1 MSNNVYGLGKKKG
14 RRWSGLFYLIFLLML
29 ACLAMGYATQN
40 AAELYGHHQALGK
53 TAYGQFYWPW
63 MILHWVKIVQPSK
76 ELDHIISISVLIF
89 AAPQIVVLALI
100 ALFSSKPKG
109 VEDIHGTAHWA
120 KEKEIKQAGLIG
132 SSGVYVGGWQNKK
145 VLHYLRHNGPEH
157 IMAFAPTRSGK
168 GVGLVLPTLLSWG
181 ESSIV
186 LDIKGENWALTS
198 GWRKAQGHKVLK
210 FDPTDA
216 SGKSAKYN
224 PLSEIRLDGP
234 HAIPDAQNIASMI
247 VDPDGKGLKDYW
259 NKAAFGFF
267 GGAILH
273 CMILCRASEDRD
285 ATLNDVSLMLADENQ
300 EISDLFNEML
310 ITKHDRYLM
319 SIFENKIEETSAKA
333 VKQFIAASAREML
346 NKADAELSGVVS
358 TAVAN
363 MALYRDPVV
372 NWATSGSDF
381 SIADLM
387 NSEQPVSLYLVIRP
401 SDIDRLRPL
410 VRLILNIVLRRLT
423 EEMEFSNGQVK
434 ANYKHRLLLMLDE
447 FTSLGRM
454 EIFERA
460 LAFMAGYGIK
470 AYIIVQDLAQLQSA
484 YGKEESI
491 MSNCH
496 LRIAYAPNK
505 IETAQVLS
513 KMTGEA
519 TVIQKKTSISG
530 TRSGHLNRANVSI
543 SEAKRAL
550 LTPDEC
556 MRLPGAEKDRQGNI
570 TKAGDMLIFSAGF
583 APIYG
588 RQILFFLDPEF
599 LERSKIPAPEKSDL
613 LKEQT
618 EKATVSDESGNDENI
633 EPRNEPEIDLDEEME
648 ELMNEEFVSED
659 MDHEE
664 Y

>member
-1 MSNNVYGLGKKKG
+1 MKNEYGLGKKYK
-14 RRWSGLFYLIFLLML
+14 RSWSGLIYLTFTMLLSL
-29 ACLAMGYATQN
+29 VAMGYATQN
-40 AAELYGHHQALGK
+40 TAELYGYHKALGP
-53 TAYGQFYWPW
+53 TAYKQFYWPW
-63 MILHWVKIVQPSK
+63 MIFFWFQKLEPNK
-76 ELDHIISISVLIF
+76 LLNDIISIAQLIF
-89 AAPQIVVLALI
+89 IGPQVLVWLMI
-100 ALFSSKPKG
+100 FGTLRNPKA
-109 VEDIHGTAHWA
+109 VDDIHGTAHWA
-120 KEKEIKQAGLIG
+120 DKKEIKKVGLLG
-132 SSGVYVGGWQNKK
+132 GAGVYVGGWQNKK
-145 VLHYLRHNGPEH
+145 VLNYLRHSGPEH

-181 ESSIV
+181 ESSII

-198 GWRKAQGHKVLK
+198 GWRKAQGQKVMK
-210 FDPTDA
+210 FDPTDTTA
-216 SGKSAKYN
+216 SSARYN
-224 PLSEIRLDGP
+224 PLSEIRLGGP

-273 CMILCRASEDRD
+273 CLIHFQINEGHH
-285 ATLNDVSLMLADENQ
+285 ATLNDLSLMLADENR
-300 EISDLFNEML
+300 EMSELFEEML
-310 ITKHDRYLM
+310 NEDHVAQLEELFGEGMDHDSMVAIR
-319 SIFENKIEETSAKA
+319 K
-333 VKQFIAASAREML
+333 FIAAAAREML

-372 NWATSGSDF
+372 SKSTSGCDF
-381 SIADLM
+381 RIADLM

-423 EEMEFSNGQVK
+423 EEMEFSGGEVK
-434 ANYKHRLLLMLDE
+434 AGYKHRLLLMLDE
-447 FTSLGRM
+447 FTSLGKM

-470 AYIIVQDLAQLQSA
+470 AYIIVQDLTQLQSA

-505 IETAQVLS
+505 IETAQILS

-519 TVIQKKTSISG
+519 TVVQRKTSLSG
-530 TRSGHLNRANVSI
+530 TRSGHMNRANVSI

-556 MRLPGAEKDRQGNI
+556 MRLPGAEKDSNGKI
-570 TKAGDMLIFSAGF
+570 IKAGDMLIFPAGF

-588 RQILFFLDPEF
+588 KQILFFLDPEF
-599 LERSKIPAPEKSDL
+599 LERSKIPAPEKSDKL
-613 LKEQT
+613 NEQIEET
-618 EKATVSDESGNDENI
+618 PDPNESA
-633 EPRNEPEIDLDEEME
+633 IDLDAEME
-648 ELMNEEFVSED
+648 ELEEGSVYED
-659 MDHEE
+659 EE

>member
-14 RRWSGLFYLIFLLML
+14 HRWSGLFYLIFLLML
-29 ACLAMGYATQN
+29 GCLAMGYATQN
-40 AAELYGHHQALGK
+40 AADLYGHHQALGK
-53 TAYGQFYWPW
+53 TAYGKFYWPW

-89 AAPQIVVLALI
+89 AAPQIIVLALI

-198 GWRKAQGHKVLK
+198 GWRKAQGHKVMK
-210 FDPTDA
+210 FDPTDTTG
-216 SGKSAKYN
+216 SSARYN
-224 PLSEIRLDGP
+224 PLAEIRLGGP

-259 NKAAFGFF
+259 NKAAFSFL
-267 GGAILH
+267 GGTMLH
-273 CMILCRASEDRD
+273 CLIHFQINEGRH
-285 ATLNDVSLMLADENQ
+285 ATLNDLSLMLADEDRDMS
-300 EISDLFNEML
+300 ELFEEML
-310 ITKHDRYLM
+310 TSKHVDHLQTLFGDSMNDESMVAIR
-319 SIFENKIEETSAKA
+319 K
-333 VKQFIAASAREML
+333 FIAAAAREML

-372 NWATSGSDF
+372 SWATSGCDF
-381 SIADLM
+381 RIADLM
-387 NSEQPVSLYLVIRP
+387 NSDEPVSLYLVIRP

-570 TKAGDMLIFSAGF
+570 TKAGDMLIFCAGF

-588 RQILFFLDPEF
+588 TQILFFLDPEF
-599 LERSKIPAPEKSDL
+599 LKRSKIPAPDKSDR

-618 EKATVSDESGNDENI
+618 AEPAVSDQPGNETANIPES
-633 EPRNEPEIDLDEEME
+633 EPEVDLDAEME
-648 ELMNEEFVSED
+648 ELATEQFVSED
-659 MDHEE
+659 IDHEN

>member
-1 MSNNVYGLGKKKG
+1 MNTQYGLGKKKKKA
-14 RRWSGLFYLIFLLML
+14 WTGLMYMVFTVLL
-29 ACLAMGYATQN
+29 AFFAMGYATQN
-40 AAELYGHHQALGK
+40 AAELYGYHKALGP
-53 TAYGQFYWPW
+53 TAYKQFYWPW
-63 MILHWVKIVQPSK
+63 MIFFWIQFLQPHK
-76 ELDHIISISVLIF
+76 LLDTIMSEAEMIF
-89 AAPQIVVLALI
+89 VFPQLI
-100 ALFSSKPKG
+100 ALFLLASTMRKIKG
-109 VEDIHGTAHWA
+109 VDDIHGTAHWA
-120 KEKEIKQAGLIG
+120 EKKEIKKAGLLEG
-132 SSGVYVGGWQNKK
+132 SGAYVGGWQDKK
-145 VLHYLRHNGPEH
+145 VLRYLRHNGPEH
-157 IMAFAPTRSGK
+157 IIAFAPTRSGK

-198 GWRKAQGHKVLK
+198 GWRKQQGHKVMK
-210 FDPTDA
+210 FDPTDTNG
-216 SGKSAKYN
+216 SSARYN
-224 PLSEIRLDGP
+224 PLAEIRLGGP

-259 NKAAFGFF
+259 NKAAFSFL
-267 GGAILH
+267 GGTMLH
-273 CMILCRASEDRD
+273 CLIHFQIHEGRH
-285 ATLNDVSLMLADENQ
+285 ATLNDLSLMLADEDRDMS
-300 EISDLFNEML
+300 ELFEEML
-310 ITKHDRYLM
+310 TYDHVEYLQTLFGDSM
-319 SIFENKIEETSAKA
+319 NNESMVAIRK
-333 VKQFIAASAREML
+333 FIAAAAREML

-372 NWATSGSDF
+372 NWATSGCDF
-381 SIADLM
+381 HIADLM
-387 NSEQPVSLYLVIRP
+387 NSDDPVSLYLVIRP

-570 TKAGDMLIFSAGF
+570 TKAGDMLIFCAGF

-588 RQILFFLDPEF
+588 TQILFFLDPEF
-599 LERSKIPAPEKSDL
+599 LKRSKIPAPEKSDL

-618 EKATVSDESGNDENI
+618 AEPAVSDQPGNETTNIPES
-633 EPRNEPEIDLDEEME
+633 EPEVDLDAEME
-648 ELMNEEFVSED
+648 ELATEQFVSED
-659 MDHEE
+659 IDHEN

>member
-1 MSNNVYGLGKKKG
+1 MNNEYGLGTKKKKTKT
-14 RRWSGLFYLIFLLML
+14 GLLYLIFTILLAL
-29 ACLAMGYATQN
+29 IAMGYATQN
-40 AAELYGHHQALGK
+40 TAELYGYHKALGP
-53 TAYGQFYWPW
+53 TAYKQFYWPW
-63 MILHWVKIVQPSK
+63 MILVWLPKLAPHKL
-76 ELDHIISISVLIF
+76 LDAVTSEAEMIF
-89 AAPQIVVLALI
+89 VFPQLV
-100 ALFSSKPKG
+100 ALFVIVATMRKIKA

-120 KEKEIKQAGLIG
+120 EKKEIKNAGLLG
-132 SSGVYVGGWQNKK
+132 GSGVYVGGWQNKK
-145 VLHYLRHNGPEH
+145 VLHYLRHSGPEH

-181 ESSIV
+181 ESSII

-198 GWRKAQGHKVLK
+198 GWRKAQGHKVMK
-210 FDPTDA
+210 FDPTDTTN
-216 SGKSAKYN
+216 GSAHYN
-224 PLSEIRLDGP
+224 PLAEIRLGGP
-234 HAIPDAQNIASMI
+234 YAIPDAQNIASMI

-273 CMILCRASEDRD
+273 CLIHFQINEGRH
-285 ATLNDVSLMLADENQ
+285 ATLNDLSLMLADEDRDMS
-300 EISDLFNEML
+300 ELFEEML
-310 ITKHDRYLM
+310 TNDHVADLQTLFGDSM
-319 SIFENKIEETSAKA
+319 SEEAKIAIRK
-333 VKQFIAASAREML
+333 FIAAAAREML

-372 NWATSGSDF
+372 NWATSGCDF
-381 SIADLM
+381 RIADLM

-423 EEMEFSNGQVK
+423 EEMEFSAGEVK
-434 ANYKHRLLLMLDE
+434 ANYKYRLLLMLDE
-447 FTSLGRM
+447 FTSLGKM

-470 AYIIVQDLAQLQSA
+470 SYIIVQDLAQLQSA
-484 YGKEESI
+484 YGKDESI

-505 IETAQVLS
+505 IETAQILS
-513 KMTGEA
+513 KMCGE
-519 TVIQKKTSISG
+519 TTIIQKKTSLSG
-530 TRSGHLNRANVSI
+530 TRSGHMNRANISI

-556 MRLPGAEKDRQGNI
+556 MRLPGAEKDRNGKI
-570 TKAGDMLIFSAGF
+570 IKAGDMLIFPAGF

-588 RQILFFLDPEF
+588 KQILFFLDPEF
-599 LERSKIPAPEKSDL
+599 LERSKIPAPEKSDKL
-613 LKEQT
+613 NEQ
-618 EKATVSDESGNDENI
+618 I
-633 EPRNEPEIDLDEEME
+633 EETPAPNEPAIDLDAEME
-648 ELMNEEFVSED
+648 ELEEDTVYED
-659 MDHEE
+659 EE

>member
-1 MSNNVYGLGKKKG
+1 MKNAYGLGKKGK
-14 RRWSGLFYLIFLLML
+14 RSWTGLIYLTFTILLAL
-29 ACLAMGYATQN
+29 VAMGYATQN
-40 AAELYGHHQALGK
+40 TAELYGHHKALGQ
-53 TAYGQFYWPW
+53 TVYENYYWPW
-63 MILHWVKIVQPSK
+63 MICFWIQKLEPHKL
-76 ELDHIISISVLIF
+76 LDVIISEAEMIF
-89 AAPQIVVLALI
+89 VFPQLV
-100 ALFSSKPKG
+100 ALFIIVATMRRIKG
-109 VEDIHGTAHWA
+109 IDDIHGTAHWA
-120 KEKEIKQAGLIG
+120 DKKEIQKAGLLCG
-132 SSGVYVGGWQNKK
+132 SGVYVGGWQDKK
-145 VLHYLRHNGPEH
+145 VLRYLRHAGPEH

-181 ESSIV
+181 GSSIV

-198 GWRKAQGHKVLK
+198 GWRKAQGQKVMK
-210 FDPTDA
+210 FDPTDT
-216 SGKSAKYN
+216 SGSSARYN
-224 PLSEIRLDGP
+224 PLSEIRLGGP

-259 NKAAFGFF
+259 NKAAFSFL
-267 GGAILH
+267 GGTMLH
-273 CMILCRASEDRD
+273 CLIHFLINEGRH
-285 ATLNDVSLMLADENQ
+285 ATLNDLSLMLADENRDMS
-300 EISDLFNEML
+300 ELFEEMFSEDHVAHLETLFGNEMSEDAR
-310 ITKHDRYLM
+310 IAIRK
-319 SIFENKIEETSAKA
+319 
-333 VKQFIAASAREML
+333 FIAAAAREML

-372 NWATSGSDF
+372 SKATSGCDF
-381 SIADLM
+381 RIADLM
-387 NSEQPVSLYLVIRP
+387 NSDQPVSLYLVIRP

-423 EEMEFSNGQVK
+423 EEMEFSGGEVK
-434 ANYKHRLLLMLDE
+434 AGYKHRLLLMLDE
-447 FTSLGRM
+447 FTSLGKM

-513 KMTGEA
+513 KMSGE
-519 TVIQKKTSISG
+519 TTIIQKKTSLSG
-530 TRSGHLNRANVSI
+530 TRSGHMNRANVSL

-556 MRLPGAEKDRQGNI
+556 MRLPGAEKDSNGKI
-570 TKAGDMLIFSAGF
+570 TKAGDMLIFPAGF

-588 RQILFFLDPEF
+588 RQILFFLDPQF

-613 LKEQT
+613 LHEPVEEKESPS
-618 EKATVSDESGNDENI
+618 K
-633 EPRNEPEIDLDEEME
+633 PEIDLNAEMDELIE
-648 ELMNEEFVSED
+648 ETADYEEC
-659 MDHEE
+659 
-664 Y
+664 

>member
-1 MSNNVYGLGKKKG
+1 MKNEYGLGEKEKRSKA
-14 RRWSGLFYLIFLLML
+14 GLIYLFFTIAL
-29 ACLAMGYATQN
+29 ALFSMGYATQN
-40 AAELYGHHQALGK
+40 TAELYGYHKALGPTVYK
-53 TAYGQFYWPW
+53 HFYWPW
-63 MILHWVKIVQPSK
+63 MIFFWVQKLPSHQL
-76 ELDHIISISVLIF
+76 LDAIISEAEMIF
-89 AAPQIVVLALI
+89 VFPQLM
-100 ALFSSKPKG
+100 ALFVIVATMRKIKG
-109 VEDIHGTAHWA
+109 DADIHGTAHWA
-120 KEKEIKQAGLIG
+120 KKKEIQNAGLLNG
-132 SSGVYVGGWQNKK
+132 SGVYVGGWQEKK
-145 VLHYLRHNGPEH
+145 ILHYLRHSGPEH

-198 GWRKAQGHKVLK
+198 GWRKNQGHKVMK
-210 FDPTDA
+210 FDPTDTTA
-216 SGKSAKYN
+216 SSARYN
-224 PLSEIRLDGP
+224 PLSEIRLGGP

-259 NKAAFGFF
+259 NKAAFSFL
-267 GGAILH
+267 GGTMLH
-273 CMILCRASEDRD
+273 CLIHFQINEGRH
-285 ATLNDVSLMLADENQ
+285 ATLNDLSLMLADEDRDMS
-300 EISDLFNEML
+300 ELFEEML
-310 ITKHDRYLM
+310 TNDHVAHLQTLFGDSM
-319 SIFENKIEETSAKA
+319 SEEAMIA
-333 VKQFIAASAREML
+333 VRKFIAAAAREML

-372 NWATSGSDF
+372 NWATSGCDF
-381 SIADLM
+381 RIADIM
-387 NSEQPVSLYLVIRP
+387 NSEQPISLYLVIRP

-423 EEMEFSNGQVK
+423 EEMEFSGGQVK

-447 FTSLGRM
+447 FTSLGKM

-470 AYIIVQDLAQLQSA
+470 AYIIVQDLTQLQSA

-513 KMTGEA
+513 KMSGE
-519 TVIQKKTSISG
+519 TTIIQKKTSLSG
-530 TRSGHLNRANVSI
+530 TRSGHMNRANVSI

-556 MRLPGAEKDRQGNI
+556 MRLPGAEKDRHGKI
-570 TKAGDMLIFSAGF
+570 TKAGDMLIFPAGF

-588 RQILFFLDPEF
+588 KQILFFLDPEF

-613 LKEQT
+613 LHETIT
-618 EKATVSDESGNDENI
+618 ETSVPS
-633 EPRNEPEIDLDEEME
+633 EPEIDLDAEME
-648 ELMNEEFVSED
+648 ELIEETTD
-659 MDHEE
+659 YEE
-664 Y
+664 C

>member
-1 MSNNVYGLGKKKG
+1 MNNEYGLGEKEKRSKA
-14 RRWSGLFYLIFLLML
+14 GLIYLFFTIAL
-29 ACLAMGYATQN
+29 ALFSMGYATQN
-40 AAELYGHHQALGK
+40 TAELYGYHKALGPTVYK
-53 TAYGQFYWPW
+53 HFYWPW
-63 MILHWVKIVQPSK
+63 MIFFWVQKLPSHQL
-76 ELDHIISISVLIF
+76 LDAIISEAEMIF
-89 AAPQIVVLALI
+89 VFPQLM
-100 ALFSSKPKG
+100 ALFVIVATMRKIKG
-109 VEDIHGTAHWA
+109 DADIHGTAHWA
-120 KEKEIKQAGLIG
+120 KKKEIQNAGLLNG
-132 SSGVYVGGWQNKK
+132 SGVYVGGWQEKK
-145 VLHYLRHNGPEH
+145 ILHYLRHSGPEH

-198 GWRKAQGHKVLK
+198 GWRKAQGQKVMK
-210 FDPTDA
+210 FDPTDTMA
-216 SGKSAKYN
+216 SSARYN
-224 PLSEIRLDGP
+224 PLSEIRLGGP

-259 NKAAFGFF
+259 NKAAFSFL
-267 GGAILH
+267 GGTMLH
-273 CMILCRASEDRD
+273 CLIHFQINEGRH
-285 ATLNDVSLMLADENQ
+285 ATLNDLSLMLADEDRDMS
-300 EISDLFNEML
+300 ELFEEML
-310 ITKHDRYLM
+310 TNDHVAHLQTLFGDSM
-319 SIFENKIEETSAKA
+319 SEEAMIA
-333 VKQFIAASAREML
+333 VRKFIAAAAREML

-372 NWATSGSDF
+372 NWATSGCDF
-381 SIADLM
+381 RIADIM

-423 EEMEFSNGQVK
+423 EEMEFSGGEVK
-434 ANYKHRLLLMLDE
+434 AGYKHRLLLMLDE
-447 FTSLGRM
+447 FTSLGKM

-470 AYIIVQDLAQLQSA
+470 AYIIVQDLTQLQSA

-513 KMTGEA
+513 KMSGE
-519 TVIQKKTSISG
+519 TTIIQKKTSLSG
-530 TRSGHLNRANVSI
+530 TRSGHMNRANVSI

-556 MRLPGAEKDRQGNI
+556 MRLPGAEKDRHGKI
-570 TKAGDMLIFSAGF
+570 TKAGDMLIFPAGF

-588 RQILFFLDPEF
+588 KQILFFLDPEF

-613 LKEQT
+613 LHETIT
-618 EKATVSDESGNDENI
+618 ETPVPS
-633 EPRNEPEIDLDEEME
+633 EPEIDLDAEME
-648 ELMNEEFVSED
+648 ELIEETTD
-659 MDHEE
+659 YEE
-664 Y
+664 C

>member
-1 MSNNVYGLGKKKG
+1 MKNSYGLGEKTG
-14 RRWSGLFYLIFLLML
+14 RGRTGLYYLIFMLLVAL
-29 ACLAMGYATQN
+29 AAMGYATQQT
-40 AAELYGHHQALGK
+40 AELYGYHKTLG
-53 TAYGQFYWPW
+53 APVYGHLYWPW
-63 MILHWVKIVQPSK
+63 MIILWLPKLEHGSG
-76 ELDHIISISVLIF
+76 LSSIISDAQLIF
-89 AAPQIVVLALI
+89 IAPQLI
-100 ALFSSKPKG
+100 FLGIAKMFMRKPKG
-109 VEDIHGTAHWA
+109 IEDIHGTAHWA
-120 KEKEIKQAGLIG
+120 GKEEIRKAGLLG
-132 SSGVYVGGWQNKK
+132 GSGVYVGGWQDREI
-145 VLHYLRHNGPEH
+145 LRYLRHSGPEH

-168 GVGLVLPTLLSWG
+168 GVGLVLPTLLSWDG
-181 ESSIV
+181 SSIV

-198 GWRKAQGHKVLK
+198 GWRKSQGHKVMK

-216 SGKSAKYN
+216 TGMSARYN
-224 PLSEIRLDGP
+224 PLSEIRLGGP

-259 NKAAFGFF
+259 NKAAFSFL
-267 GGAILH
+267 GGTILH
-273 CMILCRASEDRD
+273 CLIHFQIKEGRH
-285 ATLNDVSLMLADENQ
+285 ATLNDLSLMLADENR
-300 EISDLFNEML
+300 EMSELFEDMLTEKHEEHLATLFGDSMSSD
-310 ITKHDRYLM
+310 
-319 SIFENKIEETSAKA
+319 SIVAIRK
-333 VKQFIAASAREML
+333 FIAAAAREML

-372 NWATSGSDF
+372 SWATSGCDF
-381 SIADLM
+381 RIDELM
-387 NSEQPVSLYLVIRP
+387 NTETPVSLYLVIRP

-423 EEMEFSNGQVK
+423 EKMEFSDGAVK
-434 ANYKHRLLLMLDE
+434 AGYKHRLLLMLDE
-447 FTSLGRM
+447 FTSLGKM

-513 KMTGEA
+513 RMTGEA
-519 TVIQKKTSISG
+519 TIIQKKTSLSG
-530 TRSGHLNRANVSI
+530 TRSGHMNRANISI

-556 MRLPGAEKDRQGNI
+556 MRLPGAEKDASGRI
-570 TKAGDMLIFSAGF
+570 TKAGDMLIFPAGF

-599 LERSKIPAPEKSDL
+599 LKRSKIPAPPKSDL
-613 LKEQT
+613 IHEDSPQDQSATRLSREEQSQLMD
-618 EKATVSDESGNDENI
+618 EIIDENQGYEESDEI
-633 EPRNEPEIDLDEEME
+633 
-648 ELMNEEFVSED
+648 
-659 MDHEE
+659 
-664 Y
+664 

>member
-1 MSNNVYGLGKKKG
+1 MKNAYGLGKKGK
-14 RRWSGLFYLIFLLML
+14 RSWTGLIYLTFTILLAL
-29 ACLAMGYATQN
+29 VAMGYATQN
-40 AAELYGHHQALGK
+40 TAELYGHHKALGQ
-53 TAYGQFYWPW
+53 TVYENYYWPW
-63 MILHWVKIVQPSK
+63 MIFFWIQKLEPHKLLNV
-76 ELDHIISISVLIF
+76 IISEAEMIF
-89 AAPQIVVLALI
+89 VFPQLV
-100 ALFSSKPKG
+100 ALFIIVATMRRIKG
-109 VEDIHGTAHWA
+109 IDDIHGTAHWA
-120 KEKEIKQAGLIG
+120 DKEEIQKAGLLCG
-132 SSGVYVGGWQNKK
+132 SGVYVGGWQDKK
-145 VLHYLRHNGPEH
+145 VLRYLRHAGPEH

-181 ESSIV
+181 GSSII

-198 GWRKAQGHKVLK
+198 GWRKAQGQKVMK
-210 FDPTDA
+210 FDPTDT
-216 SGKSAKYN
+216 SGSSARYN
-224 PLSEIRLDGP
+224 PLSEIRLGGP

-259 NKAAFGFF
+259 NKAAFSFL
-267 GGAILH
+267 GGTMLH
-273 CMILCRASEDRD
+273 CLIHFLINEGRH
-285 ATLNDVSLMLADENQ
+285 ATLNDLSLMLADENRDMS
-300 EISDLFNEML
+300 ELFEEMFSEDHVAHL
-310 ITKHDRYLM
+310 ETLFGNKM
-319 SIFENKIEETSAKA
+319 SEDARIAIRK
-333 VKQFIAASAREML
+333 FIAAAAREML

-372 NWATSGSDF
+372 SKATSGCDF
-381 SIADLM
+381 RIADLM
-387 NSEQPVSLYLVIRP
+387 NSDQPVSLYLVIRP

-423 EEMEFSNGQVK
+423 EEMEFSGGEVK
-434 ANYKHRLLLMLDE
+434 AGYKHRLLLMLDE
-447 FTSLGRM
+447 FTSLGKM

-513 KMTGEA
+513 KMSGE
-519 TVIQKKTSISG
+519 TTIIQKKTSLSG
-530 TRSGHLNRANVSI
+530 TRSGHMNRANVSL

-556 MRLPGAEKDRQGNI
+556 MRLPGAEKDGNGKI
-570 TKAGDMLIFSAGF
+570 TKAGDMLIFPAGF

-588 RQILFFLDPEF
+588 RQILFFLDPQF

-613 LKEQT
+613 LHEPVEEKESPS
-618 EKATVSDESGNDENI
+618 K
-633 EPRNEPEIDLDEEME
+633 PEIDLDEEMDELIE
-648 ELMNEEFVSED
+648 ETADYEEC
-659 MDHEE
+659 
-664 Y
+664 

>member
-1 MSNNVYGLGKKKG
+1 MNNQYGLGKKKKKTKV
-14 RRWSGLFYLIFLLML
+14 GLIYLTFTIIL
-29 ACLAMGYATQN
+29 AFFAMGYATQN
-40 AAELYGHHQALGK
+40 TAELYGYHKALGP
-53 TAYGQFYWPW
+53 TAYKQFYWPW
-63 MILHWVKIVQPSK
+63 MILLWVQKLEPNKLLEAVITK
-76 ELDHIISISVLIF
+76 AEMIF
-89 AAPQIVVLALI
+89 VFPQLF
-100 ALFSSKPKG
+100 ALFLIVGTLQKLKA
-109 VEDIHGTAHWA
+109 VADIHGTAHWA
-120 KEKEIKQAGLIG
+120 EKKEIQKAGLLDG
-132 SSGVYVGGWQNKK
+132 SGVYVGGWQEKK

-168 GVGLVLPTLLSWG
+168 GVGLVLPTLLSWT

-198 GWRKAQGHKVLK
+198 GWRKEQGHKVLK
-210 FDPTDA
+210 FDPTDT
-216 SGKSAKYN
+216 SGNSARYN
-224 PLSEIRLDGP
+224 PLSEIRLGGP
-234 HAIPDAQNIASMI
+234 NAIPDAQNIASMI

-273 CMILCRASEDRD
+273 CLIHFRIKEKRH
-285 ATLNDVSLMLADENQ
+285 ATLNDLSLMLADENRD
-300 EISDLFNEML
+300 ISELFEEML
-310 ITKHDRYLM
+310 SEDHISHLESLFGEEM
-319 SIFENKIEETSAKA
+319 SQESMVA
-333 VKQFIAASAREML
+333 VKKFIAAAAREML

-372 NWATSGSDF
+372 SWSTSDCDF
-381 SIADLM
+381 RIADLM
-387 NSEQPVSLYLVIRP
+387 NSDQPVSLYLVIRP

-410 VRLILNIVLRRLT
+410 VRLLLNIVLRRLT
-423 EEMEFSNGQVK
+423 EEMEFSGGEVK
-434 ANYKHRLLLMLDE
+434 AGYKHRLLLMLDE
-447 FTSLGRM
+447 FTSLGKM

-519 TVIQKKTSISG
+519 TIVQKKTSISG
-530 TRSGHLNRANVSI
+530 SRSGRMNRANVSM

-556 MRLPGAEKDRQGNI
+556 MRLPGAEKDRNGKI
-570 TKAGDMLIFSAGF
+570 TKAGDMLIVPAGF

-588 RQILFFLDPEF
+588 KQILFFLDPQF
-599 LERSKIPAPEKSDL
+599 LERSKIAAPEKSDFL
-613 LKEQT
+613 HKSVE
-618 EKATVSDESGNDENI
+618 EKGPS
-633 EPRNEPEIDLDEEME
+633 EPEIDLDAEMDELIEETTDYE
-648 ELMNEEFVSED
+648 EC
-659 MDHEE
+659 
-664 Y
+664 

>member
-1 MSNNVYGLGKKKG
+1 MSNNDYGLGKKKG
-14 RRWSGLFYLIFLLML
+14 RGKSGLLYLFFLILL
-29 ACLAMGYATQN
+29 TCFAMGYATQN
-40 AAELYGHHQALGK
+40 TAALYGHHKALGQTVYK
-53 TAYGQFYWPW
+53 QFYWPW
-63 MILHWVKIVQPSK
+63 MIFHWVQIVQPS
-76 ELDHIISISVLIF
+76 EHLNRIISISLIIF
-89 AAPQIVVLALI
+89 VAPQFVVLAI
-100 ALFSSKPKG
+100 VFLFAGRPKG

-120 KEKEIKQAGLIG
+120 KKEEIQQAGLLG
-132 SSGVYVGGWQNKK
+132 GSGVYVGGWQEEQI
-145 VLHYLRHNGPEH
+145 LHYLRHSGPEH

-198 GWRKAQGHKVLK
+198 GWRKAQGHKVMK
-210 FDPTDA
+210 FDPTDTTA
-216 SGKSAKYN
+216 SSARYN
-224 PLSEIRLDGP
+224 PLSEIRLGGP
-234 HAIPDAQNIASMI
+234 YAIPDAQNIASMI

-259 NKAAFGFF
+259 NKAAFSFL
-267 GGAILH
+267 GGTMLH
-273 CMILCRASEDRD
+273 CLIHFQINEGRH
-285 ATLNDVSLMLADENQ
+285 ATLNDLSLMLADEDRDMS
-300 EISDLFNEML
+300 ELFEEML
-310 ITKHDRYLM
+310 TNDHVADLQTLFGDSMNDESMMAIRK
-319 SIFENKIEETSAKA
+319 
-333 VKQFIAASAREML
+333 FIAAAAREML

-372 NWATSGSDF
+372 SWATSGCDF
-381 SIADLM
+381 RIADLM

-423 EEMEFSNGQVK
+423 EEMEFSGGQVK

-447 FTSLGRM
+447 FTSLGKM

-505 IETAQVLS
+505 IETAEVLS
-513 KMTGEA
+513 KMSGKT
-519 TVIQKKTSISG
+519 TIIQKKTSLSG
-530 TRSGHLNRANVSI
+530 TRNGHMNRASVSI

-556 MRLPGAEKDRQGNI
+556 MRLPGAEKDRHGKI
-570 TKAGDMLIFSAGF
+570 TKAGDMLIFPAGF

-599 LERSKIPAPEKSDL
+599 LERSMIPAPEKSDL
-613 LKEQT
+613 LHEPAEAIQT
-618 EKATVSDESGNDENI
+618 IS
-633 EPRNEPEIDLDEEME
+633 EPEIDLDAEMDELIEETTDYE
-648 ELMNEEFVSED
+648 EC
-659 MDHEE
+659 
-664 Y
+664 

>member
-1 MSNNVYGLGKKKG
+1 MSNNVYGLGEKTG
-14 RRWSGLFYLIFLLML
+14 HSRTGIYYLVFLILVTF
-29 ACLAMGYATQN
+29 AAMAYATQHT
-40 AAELYGHHQALGK
+40 AELYGYHKALGAPVYK
-53 TAYGQFYWPW
+53 QFYWPW
-63 MILHWVKIVQPSK
+63 MIFIWFP
-76 ELDHIISISVLIF
+76 ELENSQYLDTIIAYAQIIF
-89 AAPQIVVLALI
+89 IAPQIVVLGVSI
-100 ALFSSKPKG
+100 LFFRKPKG
-109 VEDIHGTAHWA
+109 IEDIHGTAHWA
-120 KEKEIKQAGLIG
+120 AKKEIRKAGLLG
-132 SSGVYVGGWQNKK
+132 GSGVYIGGWQDSNI
-145 VLHYLRHNGPEH
+145 LRYLRHNGPEH

-181 ESSIV
+181 GSSIV

-198 GWRKAQGHKVLK
+198 GWRKAQGHKVMK
-210 FDPTDA
+210 FDPTDTTG
-216 SGKSAKYN
+216 SSSRYN
-224 PLSEIRLDGP
+224 PLSEIRLGGP

-259 NKAAFGFF
+259 NKAAFSFL
-267 GGAILH
+267 GGTILH
-273 CMILCRASEDRD
+273 CLIHYRITENRH
-285 ATLNDVSLMLADENQ
+285 ATLNDLSLMLADE
-300 EISDLFNEML
+300 ERDMSELFEEMLTSPHEEYLETLFGNEMDNNSIIAIKKF
-310 ITKHDRYLM
+310 IT
-319 SIFENKIEETSAKA
+319 
-333 VKQFIAASAREML
+333 AAAREML

-372 NWATSGSDF
+372 SWATSGCDF
-381 SIADLM
+381 RIADLM
-387 NSEQPVSLYLVIRP
+387 NSKEPVSLYLVIRP

-423 EEMEFSNGQVK
+423 EKMEFSEGTVK
-434 ANYKHRLLLMLDE
+434 IDYKHRLLLMLDE
-447 FTSLGRM
+447 FTSLGKM

-513 KMTGEA
+513 RMTGEA
-519 TVIQKKTSISG
+519 TIIQKKTSISG
-530 TRSGHLNRANVSI
+530 TRSGHMNRANVSI

-556 MRLPGAEKDRQGNI
+556 MRLPGAEKDSDGKIIR
-570 TKAGDMLIFSAGF
+570 AGDMLIFPAGF

-599 LERSKIPAPEKSDL
+599 LKRSKIPAPENSDL
-613 LKEQT
+613 IHNIKQ
-618 EKATVSDESGNDENI
+618 ESPKSI
-633 EPRNEPEIDLDEEME
+633 ELSKE
-648 ELMNEEFVSED
+648 ELTGLMDQLIEENQS
-659 MDHEE
+659 HEKD
-664 Y
+664 